1 MSRHRI
7 DQPQCPE
14 YDGLAFSFN
23 MINHITYEKYGD
35 SVFTEIC
42 KTVSKCYKSE
52 IPISTRLLGDYRI
65 YPIPLNHTLYEYLDT
80 EAQKSPN
87 FLIFM
92 RRDYHILVT
101 WFGPF
106 VDASHLGSF
115 VDKLTRSHEIMKE
128 IAEAVIVTEDDTAGE
143 DKIELGKKELVERYW
158 KNVKDAL
165 AKIESKKIE
174 LKGM

>member
-1 MSRHRI
+1 
-7 DQPQCPE
+7 
-14 YDGLAFSFN
+14 
-23 MINHITYEKYGD
+23 
-35 SVFTEIC
+35 
-42 KTVSKCYKSE
+42 
-52 IPISTRLLGDYRI
+52 
-65 YPIPLNHTLYEYLDT
+65 
-80 EAQKSPN
+80 
-87 FLIFM
+87 M

-143 DKIELGKKELVERYW
+143 DKIESGKKELVERYW